1 MSLFRLGALGVFGHT
16 DTTTVT
22 DMKRLLRR
30 HLSLMLAL
38 RYLNPLRTM
47 FSVITLIC
55 LLGVALGVMV
65 LIVVLSVMSG
75 LQREMESRVLAF
87 TPHFLVSYYEGPQR
101 AVLTEENTNWPE
113 LVEKIK
119 ALPGV
124 VTAYPQLESE
134 SLVQSDRGRMTS
146 MFRAIDASDEKQM
159 AALQPL
165 VREGTFDF
173 GAGLDEQAVISYNTA
188 KGLGLHVGDRLH
200 VTPVGSFDEVAKI
213 YALIQNPLATHAN
226 ETFMKEIAA
235 LVEGE
240 GAAASGLPAERLE
253 SIRMQFRSF
262 DPEKLRGGEREELD
276 ALWALLSE
284 LEAPVLPG
292 GKTVSCTPEWRK
304 SWREHVAALASLD
317 RDKEDGK
324 TVRRINEF
332 VMPVDLTIIGI
343 YQAPENMTLGPAVF
357 VPLEIGQQMLGFN
370 QNGNN
375 AVQGIAVRVKDP
387 NNTGDLQQRII
398 ECLPPG
404 AAPSPEKPYGGYWAV
419 TSWHENFKTWARLI
433 ANERTMMSFVLSSI
447 ALIASFCIM
456 AVMFTVSMQRKREI
470 AVLQALGATPAKIMR
485 VFVWQGVIIGFVGA
499 LLGIALALLV
509 LHYRLEIQ
517 GLLAGLGVDPFP
529 MEGHGIALPC
539 HIEGHVLVWQAL
551 QAFVMVTI
559 AATIPAFF
567 VSRQDPSKA
576 LRAN

>member
-1 MSLFRLGALGVFGHT
+1 
-16 DTTTVT
+16 
-22 DMKRLLRR
+22 MKRLLRR

-101 AVLTEENTNWPE
+101 AVLTEANTNWPE

-134 SLVQSDRGRMTS
+134 SLIQAEGRGRLTS
-146 MFRAIDASDEKQM
+146 TFRAIDSSDVDQM

-165 VREGTFDF
+165 LREGTFDF
-173 GAGLDEQAVISYNTA
+173 GAGLDEQAVISYTAA
-188 KGLGLHVGDRLH
+188 KGLGLQIGDRVH
-200 VTPVGSFDEVAKI
+200 VTPVGSFDQVAKI
-213 YALIQNPLATHAN
+213 YAQIQNPLVTHAN
-226 ETFMKEIAA
+226 EAFMKEIAV
-235 LVEGE
+235 LCDGE
-240 GAAASGLPAERLE
+240 APAIPAGQLE
-253 SIRMQFRSF
+253 SLRMHFRGF
-262 DPEKLRGGEREELD
+262 DPDKLRDGEHEQLD
-276 ALWALLSE
+276 ALWGLLGE
-284 LEAPVLPG
+284 LNGPLLPG
-292 GKTVSCTPEWRK
+292 SGAVPYSPEWKRAWQK
-304 SWREHVAALASLD
+304 HAAALAALD

-324 TVRRINEF
+324 AVRQINEF
-332 VMPVDLTIIGI
+332 IMPVDLTIIGI
-343 YQAPENMTLGPAVF
+343 YQPPENILGPAVF

-370 QNGNN
+370 INGNN
-375 AVQGIAVRVKDP
+375 AVQGIAVRVQDP
-387 NNTGDLQQRII
+387 NNTGDLQQRIAQ
-398 ECLPPG
+398 CLPPG
-404 AAPSPEKPYGGYWAV
+404 LAPSPDKPYGGCWAV
-419 TSWHENFKTWARLI
+419 TSWHKNFETWARLI

-485 VFVWQGVIIGFVGA
+485 VFVWQGVIIGLVGA
-499 LLGIALALLV
+499 LLGIAFALLV

-517 GLLAGLGVDPFP
+517 GFLAGLGVDPFP